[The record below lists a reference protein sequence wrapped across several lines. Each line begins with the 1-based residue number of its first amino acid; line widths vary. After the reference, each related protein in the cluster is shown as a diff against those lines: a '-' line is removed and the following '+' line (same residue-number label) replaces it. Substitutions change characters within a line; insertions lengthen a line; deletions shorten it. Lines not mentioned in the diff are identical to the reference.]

1 MNDKRIEEMLKES
14 WSPHPPD
21 GMKERILRRSRE
33 EISRKRTRIFMV
45 ANWKPALATAADL
58 LVILT
63 NVSDHLCQKRIS
75 AMTDGSTP
83 GLMAPLSAD
92 SLLAQRRGI
101 EELLARL
108 PVSVEDRKGVD
119 LL

>member
-1 MNDKRIEEMLKES
+1 MNDKRIEEILKES

-33 EISRKRTRIFMV
+33 EITHKRTRVFPV
-45 ANWKPALATAADL
+45 ANWKPALATAAVL

-83 GLMAPLSAD
+83 GLRYPVSAD

-108 PVSVEDRKGVD
+108 PADGDFEKEVIS
-119 LL
+119 L